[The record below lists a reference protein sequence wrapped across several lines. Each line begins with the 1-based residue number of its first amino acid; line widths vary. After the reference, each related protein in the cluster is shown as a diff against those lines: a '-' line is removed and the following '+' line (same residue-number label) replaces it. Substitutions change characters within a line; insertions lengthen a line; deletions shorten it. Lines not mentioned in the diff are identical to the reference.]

1 MVERGGFAE
10 GGLLEAG
17 GNGPAEAEVKG
28 DSQEREGTVR
38 LWPGSG
44 SGRAGGS
51 REGLASV
58 RRDGHFLV

>member
-1 MVERGGFAE
+1 M
-10 GGLLEAG
+10 
-17 GNGPAEAEVKG
+17 KG

-38 LWPGSG
+38 LWPG

-58 RRDGHFLV
+58 RRDGHFLVRWQTRAMACRF